1 MEGIMAENCKKKN
14 KHDPFSGITGGL
26 VLILLGVLFLLATL
40 DYISWSNWWAYFL
53 MGLGAVLILDVVIRA
68 KTPTLRHQGT
78 GKLIGGAVLIIIG
91 AAHIFGMVTW
101 WPLILIAIGIIL
113 LITSLRKV
121 A

>member
-1 MEGIMAENCKKKN
+1 MAEKEKEKR
-14 KHDPFSGITGGL
+14 KQDPFSGITGGL
-26 VLILLGVLFLLATL
+26 VLILLGILLLFATL
-40 DYISWSNWWAYFL
+40 DYISWGDWWAYFL
-53 MGLGAVLILDVVIRA
+53 MGLGAILILDVVIRA
-68 KTPTLRHQGT
+68 KSPTDRQQGT